1 MADLPDIS
9 EEPFIILKINR
20 IRINFNKS
28 EKLLSCWV
36 DLNTGEIFDPLEGEV
51 KKDGFELHVIT

>member
-36 DLNTGEIFDPLEGEV
+36 DLNTGEIFDPLEA
-51 KKDGFELHVIT
+51 K